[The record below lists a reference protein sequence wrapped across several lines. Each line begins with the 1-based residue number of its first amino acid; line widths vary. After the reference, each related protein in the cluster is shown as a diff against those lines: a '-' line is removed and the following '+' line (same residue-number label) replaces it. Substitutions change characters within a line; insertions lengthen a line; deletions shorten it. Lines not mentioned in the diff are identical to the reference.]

1 MERSLY
7 QRNCQLLRLD
17 TAESTSTQLQTSKK
31 KACENKL
38 SRRSFNKSLSPAPS
52 QETQLLF
59 KPAISKRSLRIAAN
73 LGDPKLR
80 LLSAKRDKSEG
91 AAEESPSFRPTI
103 NRKSSLLI
111 SRVRGHTHNQ
121 SERWDLLSSV
131 NQSLCNK
138 SCRLLAVDQE
148 EENKQCTF
156 QPKVQGSKLAKG
168 GVVQRLEDWA
178 KAKEEH
184 LRVAVEGS
192 AGKDLHECTFM
203 PVILE
208 VKSTSVPKVTYS
220 NGVEK
225 FLERQRRARIQKE
238 EKQSKSRSKS
248 PILPDLEPPTLLNTQ
263 QFPPT
268 EEPQAL
274 DFATARLLLH
284 EQLNYL

>member
-7 QRNCQLLRLD
+7 QRNCQLLRLS
-17 TAESTSTQLQTSKK
+17 TAESTVAKPASKK
-31 KACENKL
+31 NL
-38 SRRSFNKSLSPAPS
+38 LFRRSLNKSLSPAPS

-59 KPAISKRSLRIAAN
+59 KPTISKRSLRIAAH

-80 LLSAKRDKSEG
+80 ILSSKRDKSEG
-91 AAEESPSFRPTI
+91 AAEESPSFRPNI

-138 SCRLLAVDQE
+138 SYRLLAVDQE

-156 QPKVQGSKLAKG
+156 QPRVQGSKQAKG
-168 GVVQRLEDWA
+168 DVVQRLEDWA
-178 KAKEEH
+178 RAKEEH

-192 AGKDLHECTFM
+192 AGKDLQGCTFM
-203 PVILE
+203 PAIIE
-208 VKSTSVPKVTYS
+208 VKASPVAKVGYS

-225 FLERQRRARIQKE
+225 FLERQRRARCQKE
-238 EKQSKSRSKS
+238 GKQWKCRSKS
-248 PILPDLEPPTLLNTQ
+248 PFRPDLEPPTLLNTQ

-268 EEPQAL
+268 EEPQVL
-274 DFATARLLLH
+274 DFAAARMLLH
-284 EQLNYL
+284 DQLHCL